1 MALDD
6 VLSRGWND
14 HATDAAGV
22 FETLS
27 AAADQ
32 AGTPAEVLAY
42 ARLVAHVGGEH
53 LGRFGEAIALIEAAL
68 SRAGGDAPT
77 EESQGVHRLL
87 AAVHR
92 CAGDSGASERHLSL
106 GTAASGETSARIR
119 VLAIAASMQAGQG
132 RLAAGGADLDA
143 AVALAGAERAHGD
156 PAARELAVAANNL
169 ACGLEDAPELDD
181 AGRAL
186 MLRAARVARRYWAVA
201 GGWLQVERAEYR
213 LCMCHLKA
221 GAATEARGHAEACLR
236 VVRENGGDPGE
247 SFFAHE
253 ACARAAHAAG
263 DLPAAVVHL
272 EAASDALAGIED
284 TELRAFCD
292 ATLVSLGLLLGRD

>member
-14 HATDAAGV
+14 HAADAAGV
-22 FETLS
+22 FDTL
-27 AAADQ
+27 AAAVDLV
-32 AGTPAEVLAY
+32 GTPAEAFAF
-42 ARLVAHVGGEH
+42 ARLAAHVGAEH
-53 LGRFGEAIALIEAAL
+53 LGRHGEAIALLQAAL
-68 SRAGGDAPT
+68 ARAGGDAAT
-77 EESQGVHRLL
+77 AESQGVHRLL

-92 CAGDSGASERHLSL
+92 CAGDSGASEHHLSL
-106 GTAASGETSARIR
+106 GTEASGETSARIR
-119 VLAIAASMQAGQG
+119 VLAIAASMQVGQG

-236 VVRENGGDPGE
+236 IVRENGGDPGE

-272 EAASDALAGIED
+272 EAAADTLPGIDDAD
-284 TELRAFCD
+284 LRGFCD
-292 ATLVSLGLLLGRD
+292 TTLVALGQLLGRN